1 MNKFSYKMLFYSL
14 LFFLLIKNIY
24 YINIEQYEN
33 IFIFFITYMLC
44 YFFIDNN
51 LVKVYLCIIIPDI
64 IYFEPIIEGKKNIS
78 DIKEEIMDKGRK
90 NAEKHNEEEKKKNKK
105 LGDETKDP
113 NSIKKEKG
121 FTDQTLGDKPSAEE
135 KEFGNMLK

>member
-1 MNKFSYKMLFYSL
+1 MNKLSYKMLFYIL

-24 YINIEQYEN
+24 YINIEKFEN

-64 IYFEPIIEGKKNIS
+64 IYFEPVIEGKGNMSDIREQIKDQGGKNI
-78 DIKEEIMDKGRK
+78 
-90 NAEKHNEEEKKKNKK
+90 EKTNEKQEKKNKK
-105 LGDETKDP
+105 L
-113 NSIKKEKG
+113 SKEKDEDKVDKKG
-121 FTDQTLGDKPSAEE
+121 FKTTPSGNNGK
-135 KEFGNMLK
+135 KEFGNLVS